1 VTVTSRCQH
10 AAVKATATLDRVI
23 DPQGLLKVAQPFL
36 GLSQRRLKHLD
47 NDKTAI
53 AKVETDKVGSEGR
66 NNRQGGN
73 RQDGQR
79 SNRPQQKSPLMEE
92 TWARVIDHDLVDNVI
107 VAISE
112 GKMLLCRLEPKA
124 GIEPPLDHLSVSTLA
139 PMRQSGSKSSAC
151 SA

>member
-53 AKVETDKVGSEGR
+53 AKAETDKVGSEGKTIAKVETDKVDNAATDHNKSR
-66 NNRQGGN
+66 HLWKRHGHG
-73 RQDGQR
+73 
-79 SNRPQQKSPLMEE
+79 SSIMTSSTMLLSPLVKERCCYAA
-92 TWARVIDHDLVDNVI
+92 WSQKQA
-107 VAISE
+107 
-112 GKMLLCRLEPKA
+112 
-124 GIEPPLDHLSVSTLA
+124 LSPS
-139 PMRQSGSKSSAC
+139 
-151 SA
+151 